1 MDARDPELE
10 QRLKEQFRG
19 CCFGGAIHAYA
30 VCDSTMERAHALAR
44 EGAGEGTFVFA
55 ARQTQGRGRLGRTW
69 DSPEGGAYFS
79 VILKPSRPP
88 TETPQLSLVAGL
100 ASAETIHE
108 AISGEGST
116 APRGSGVRL
125 AAPLLSPQRGLRRSA
140 PLLAVERPAE
150 DPARSNRRRAAQRL
164 LRRSEQEA
172 PPAATSGQV
181 AAPASVSIRWP
192 NDILVDSKKVAGILA
207 EGSSAR
213 DPRSTNHESQPYVV
227 LGIGINVTTNP
238 RDLPETATSLLEAC
252 GGVPQAEIPSE
263 AARPSR
269 GKAALT
275 PFDPRSTI
283 HDPRDPL
290 ALVSA
295 LCSNFDGWYDIW
307 TAQGFAPIRAALR
320 PWLNLGGLV
329 RLTVGG
335 SQVEGQAIDVDDQ
348 GRLLVRLESGVMR
361 AFQVGE
367 VTLLR

>member
-1 MDARDPELE
+1 MRQSAERGPPLLAAAELASPHRSSAPSEGFVARRRFS
-10 QRLKEQFRG
+10 QRRVPLRTLRARTG
-19 CCFGGAIHAYA
+19 D
-30 VCDSTMERAHALAR
+30 VRLSDS
-44 EGAGEGTFVFA
+44 FA
-55 ARQTQGRGRLGRTW
+55 AR
-69 DSPEGGAYFS
+69 S
-79 VILKPSRPP
+79 
-88 TETPQLSLVAGL
+88 
-100 ASAETIHE
+100 
-108 AISGEGST
+108 
-116 APRGSGVRL
+116 
-125 AAPLLSPQRGLRRSA
+125 
-140 PLLAVERPAE
+140 
-150 DPARSNRRRAAQRL
+150 RRR
-164 LRRSEQEA
+164 

-181 AAPASVSIRWP
+181 ASPASVSIRWP
-192 NDILVDSKKVAGILA
+192 NDVLVDSKKVAGILTEA
-207 EGSSAR
+207 STAR
-213 DPRSTNHESQPYVV
+213 DPRSMNHEPRPYVV
-227 LGIGINVTTNP
+227 LGIGINVTTDP